1 MDRLERDLQGQA
13 LVLRLNVGD
22 ATGQDVMRAYGVY
35 LVPTFL
41 VFDGAGNLL
50 FRQGGAFPDVGT
62 IKARVRGAEGST
74 EVIEDNPRADASQP
88 AR

>member
-13 LVLRLNVGD
+13 LVLRLNVRG
-22 ATGQDVMRAYGVY
+22 AAGQDVMRAYGVY

-50 FRQGGAFPDVGT
+50 F
-62 IKARVRGAEGST
+62 ARAEL
-74 EVIEDNPRADASQP
+74 SQTLE
-88 AR
+88 